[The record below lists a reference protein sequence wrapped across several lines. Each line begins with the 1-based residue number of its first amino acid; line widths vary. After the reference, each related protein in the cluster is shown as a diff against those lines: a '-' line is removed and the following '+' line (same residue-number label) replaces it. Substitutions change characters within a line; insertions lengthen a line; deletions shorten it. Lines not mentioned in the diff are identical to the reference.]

1 MNADELKNFIA
12 LNKKI
17 ANLKAVKCRLT
28 HERVKFDAETNLPV
42 AESLPELGY
51 ERVGLCPPEIRSE
64 RLACGHTMARY
75 LLEDALSILAEN
87 GVETD
92 DLKTGLDEA
101 TCRIH
106 SLDHEKGFADKH
118 LAQMIEKKYVQPE
131 SDFSKEIQTARD
143 AIKNIEN
150 QHTEYVEKIANVR
163 DLIISKMQ
171 FFIENQGKV

>member
-131 SDFSKEIQTARD
+131 NDFSEQIQTRGD

-150 QHTEYVEKIANVR
+150 QHNRICPKIANVPI
-163 DLIISKMQ
+163 LSHFQ
-171 FFIENQGKV
+171 IEVFHRKPIKV